1 MIKEFFLTN
10 IWLKLISLVF
20 AVSLWF
26 FVITGSQ
33 IETVVQVPIKFVNM
47 PKGLELAVAP
57 DKVSVGIEG
66 YERVIDGLGKHD
78 ITFELNMSKV
88 KNGMNVFTLS
98 EENVKLP
105 GHLEVNSISP
115 QTVSLMLQERN

>member
-1 MIKEFFLTN
+1 MIKEFFFTN
-10 IWLKLISLVF
+10 IWLKLVSLVF
-20 AVSLWF
+20 AVGLWF
-26 FVITGSQ
+26 FVITSSQ
-33 IETVVQVPIKFVNM
+33 IETVVQVPIQFVNM
-47 PKGLELAVAP
+47 PPGLELTVSP

-66 YERVIDGLGKHD
+66 YERIIDGLGKND
-78 ITFELNMSKV
+78 ITLELNMSKS
-88 KNGMNVFTLS
+88 KNGMNVFTFS